1 MPNFDADVRIAQIGT
16 PPVKTKTNKS
26 HGRLRV
32 FEASIIVPAGTAIA
46 DTITWGEL
54 PPGSRVFPHLSQL
67 RNGAGAAS
75 STINVGDAS
84 SPTRLLPATSVAS
97 AAVTNLTASA
107 GSFEVTAA
115 NKLITSVV
123 AGAGLL
129 AGQTITLNLFYAL
142 D

>member
-1 MPNFDADVRIAQIGT
+1 MPNFNADVRVAQIGT

-32 FEASIIVPAGTAIA
+32 FESSITVPAGTVIG
-46 DTITWGEL
+46 DTITWGEI
-54 PPGSRVFPHLSQL
+54 PPGSRVWPHLSRL
-67 RNGAGAAS
+67 RNTAGAAS

-84 SPTRLLPATSVAS
+84 SATRYLGATSVAS
-97 AAVTNLTASA
+97 AAVTPLGDVASY
-107 GSFEVTAA
+107 EVTNE
-115 NKLITSVV
+115 NKVITSVV